1 MKKHETGGERMEKIT
16 IQDIRKESYKAW
28 EKAKEFIK
36 QEFPESFIGSNFAEI
51 TYGKLKVSITETNG
65 AFSLYYVINKI
76 VIDSYKIGNVIELI
90 RHVDAL
96 KEIKNAL
103 KQ

>member
-1 MKKHETGGERMEKIT
+1 MEKIT
-16 IQDIRKESYKAW
+16 IKDIRTECYKAW
-28 EKAKEFIK
+28 EIAKKYIK

-90 RHVDAL
+90 SHIDAM
-96 KEIKNAL
+96 KENKNTL

>member
-1 MKKHETGGERMEKIT
+1 MEQIT
-16 IQDIRKESYKAW
+16 IKDIRTECYKAW
-28 EKAKEFIK
+28 EIAKKYIK
-36 QEFPESFIGSNFAEI
+36 QEFPESCIGSNFADI